1 LHVQRFFSFA
11 CLIAALMQN
20 WYHTYIIIHVSSFK
34 SINSGCWPMPIC
46 YRKLINYGFDD
57 GNSWKDALQGYN
69 NPASYLNFSLLLFCF
84 LPNR

>member
-1 LHVQRFFSFA
+1 
-11 CLIAALMQN
+11 
-20 WYHTYIIIHVSSFK
+20 
-34 SINSGCWPMPIC
+34 MPIC